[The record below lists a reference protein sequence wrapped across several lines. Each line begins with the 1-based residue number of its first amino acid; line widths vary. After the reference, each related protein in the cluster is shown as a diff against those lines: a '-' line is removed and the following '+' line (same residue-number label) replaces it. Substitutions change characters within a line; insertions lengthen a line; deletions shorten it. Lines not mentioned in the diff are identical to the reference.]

1 MYLDFD
7 DLPRN
12 KLEVNNKDIIDG
24 FKRNHEK
31 AESITFVVTP
41 FMSIIPIQFHT
52 YPFLNQPC

>member
-7 DLPRN
+7 DLPRK

-31 AESITFVVTP
+31 AESIHF
-41 FMSIIPIQFHT
+41 
-52 YPFLNQPC
+52 